1 MKPCPLPL
9 VATLLERLSRIA
21 SSELPNAALVG
32 INDQLSVGDVREI
45 MRLLADRDGWV
56 RAAGVY
62 QEQIRDA
69 ETALGRAWMYGG
81 VSLADGI
88 RRKTAAMERIA
99 MPTKRKRPGATLT
112 VEHEDGSA
120 DTTTYGGDR

>member
-1 MKPCPLPL
+1 MTPCPLPP
-9 VATLLERLSRIA
+9 AETLLDRLSRIA
-21 SSELPNAALVG
+21 SSQLPNAAIVG
-32 INDQLSVGDVREI
+32 INDRLSVGDVREV

-69 ETALGRAWMYGG
+69 ETALGRAWMHGG
-81 VSLADGI
+81 ATLADGI

-99 MPTKRKRPGATLT
+99 MPKKRKRPGATLT
-112 VEHEDGSA
+112 IERAEVP
-120 DTTTYGGDR
+120 R